1 MSVAIITGA
10 SSGLGR
16 EFALQLYKNGD
27 ADEFYLIARRED
39 RLLALA
45 EELDGHAKI
54 ICADLTKREGLD
66 KIREALKE
74 NNPEVSYLINAAG
87 FGKFGDY
94 SELSDEECERMIDL
108 NVKSLVLITNMT
120 IPYMKKGSHIIQLGS
135 GSCFTP
141 LPNFNI
147 YASGKVFVLHYTKGL
162 KHEIKHLGI
171 SVTAFCPGWVDTEF
185 LGVATDI
192 PNAKGPR
199 QDAIKPL
206 LRADKVVK
214 KAIRDAKRGKVM
226 SVTNWFTKL
235 QHVLFKLVPDNLL
248 TLAWLGMQKK

>member
-54 ICADLTKREGLD
+54 ICADLTKKEGLD

-94 SELSDEECERMIDL
+94 SELSDEELHLLHLYRRARTMPTKMREALRETIEATINLYMITA
-108 NVKSLVLITNMT
+108 NEQKAA
-120 IPYMKKGSHIIQLGS
+120 KKR
-135 GSCFTP
+135 
-141 LPNFNI
+141 
-147 YASGKVFVLHYTKGL
+147 A
-162 KHEIKHLGI
+162 
-171 SVTAFCPGWVDTEF
+171 A
-185 LGVATDI
+185 
-192 PNAKGPR
+192 AK
-199 QDAIKPL
+199 KE
-206 LRADKVVK
+206 K
-214 KAIRDAKRGKVM
+214 
-226 SVTNWFTKL
+226 
-235 QHVLFKLVPDNLL
+235 
-248 TLAWLGMQKK
+248 QKEST